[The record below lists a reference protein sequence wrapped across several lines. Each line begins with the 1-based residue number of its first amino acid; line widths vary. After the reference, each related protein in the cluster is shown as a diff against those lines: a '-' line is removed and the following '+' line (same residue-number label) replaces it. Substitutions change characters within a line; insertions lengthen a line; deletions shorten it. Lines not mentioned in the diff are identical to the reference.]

1 MDLKPY
7 HGVNKLLICLILLL
21 VPTVVAQSRVPPGE
35 PVITAS
41 KNRVAI
47 GETVTLTCNSTLGS
61 PVPSVR
67 WFRGEK
73 VKSSIY
79 STVGSTTT
87 NTYTFTATE
96 DDMFAVYECRVD
108 NDVIQSPLTSTIYI
122 TIYKPLVVN
131 APKTFYT
138 ALTSTKVKLICI
150 VTSGTAIKG
159 INWYK
164 GGRLLPFA
172 SNNRLSG
179 GNINN
184 PNLTITN
191 VQLTDAGEYVCSATD
206 GQVTKSTK
214 NIVLSLQ
221 VPLEINAPLTFYAPQ
236 TSTSVALTCR
246 VTSGTADRI
255 DWYKDNQQVNFAL
268 NNRFSGGSV
277 QNPSLFIRNVQLSD
291 GGQYVC
297 SATAGTVTKRTS
309 IIRLSPEVPLAVNA
323 PMTFYSPMTS
333 TSVTLACRI
342 TSGTATEIKWY
353 KDDQPLLIAL
363 TARYSGGSVG
373 TPSLFISNVQL
384 RDGGRYICS
393 ATDGSVT
400 RNTSMITLSP
410 KATPSQPILVGPQS
424 VAAGSSGTWTCT
436 SSGAFPAQTLA
447 MRIGNQLFNNEL
459 STNSLFESFAGTYR
473 VVGRLTWAPS
483 MGHNGQII
491 YCDVF
496 HPQTLNNKQTSSLQL
511 TVRSSL
517 SVTAPN
523 TFYNPA
529 ETETVTLACI
539 VTAGNP
545 TEITWKMNNDPLT
558 ISGKMSGGTISNPAL
573 RISNV
578 AMSDAGNYI
587 CEATDGNVNVR
598 AETIRL
604 SPIARP
610 VSEFDIITDILD
622 GYNKLV
628 RPIDPVVKVT
638 HSLIP
643 KEMVEFDYKIL
654 VFKAFQCISWNDP
667 RLSWPRG
674 QPRVSLPS
682 SIIWLPDIV
691 MLGQKLMMDF
701 EDKAIITKAGDV
713 TYCPQSMI
721 RSTNCEGMSGN
732 VWECDFKLVSWSYDK
747 VMLNIF
753 FSTALTVPSI
763 DMSMYYEHDDYEI
776 VSKCAERREKTYPCR
791 EGTYPELTYTFVIR
805 RRRDYCRNLNENPTC
820 NS

>member
-1 MDLKPY
+1 MNLKLD
-7 HGVNKLLICLILLL
+7 HGVNKLLICLTLLL
-21 VPTVVAQSRVPPGE
+21 VPTVIVQSTVPPSE

-47 GETVTLTCNSTLGS
+47 GETVTLTCSSTLGS
-61 PVPSVR
+61 PAPSIM
-67 WFRGEK
+67 WFRGKEK
-73 VKSSIY
+73 KSSNY

-87 NTYTFTATE
+87 NTYTFTATK

-108 NDVIQSPLTSTIYI
+108 NKVTQNPLTRTIFI
-122 TIYKPLVVN
+122 TIYKSLILN
-131 APKTFYT
+131 APNTSYT
-138 ALTSTKVKLICI
+138 AQTSTNVSLICE
-150 VTSGTAIKG
+150 VTSGKATG
-159 INWYK
+159 IDWYK
-164 GGRLLPFA
+164 D
-172 SNNRLSG
+172 NRQLILALNSHFSMESLKK
-179 GNINN
+179 
-184 PNLTITN
+184 PNLLITN
-191 VQLTDAGEYVCSATD
+191 VQVTDAGVYVCTGTD
-206 GQVTKSTK
+206 GYDIKRTNK
-214 NIVLSLQ
+214 IDLSVQ
-221 VPLEINAPLTFYAPQ
+221 DPLEIYAPLTFYAPQ

-246 VTSGTADRI
+246 VTGTADRI
-255 DWYKDNQQVNFAL
+255 DWFKDNQQVNFAL

-309 IIRLSPEVPLAVNA
+309 IIR
-323 PMTFYSPMTS
+323 
-333 TSVTLACRI
+333 
-342 TSGTATEIKWY
+342 
-353 KDDQPLLIAL
+353 
-363 TARYSGGSVG
+363 
-373 TPSLFISNVQL
+373 
-384 RDGGRYICS
+384 
-393 ATDGSVT
+393 
-400 RNTSMITLSP
+400 LSP

-496 HPQTLNNKQTSSLQL
+496 HPQTLNNKQTASLQL

-604 SPIARP
+604 SPIARS
-610 VSEFDIITDILD
+610 VSEFDIITNILD

-628 RPIDPVVKVT
+628 RPIVPVVKVT
-638 HSLIP
+638 HSLVP

-691 MLGQKLMMDF
+691 MLGQKLIMDF
-701 EDKAIITKAGDV
+701 EDKAIITKTGDV

-721 RSTNCEGMSGN
+721 RSTNCEGMSGD
-732 VWECDFKLVSWSYDK
+732 VWECDFKFVSWSYDK

-753 FSTALTVPSI
+753 LPTALTVPSI
-763 DMSMYYEHDDYEI
+763 DTSMYYEHEDYEI
-776 VSKCAERREKTYPCR
+776 VSKCAKRREMTYPCR
-791 EGTYPELTYTFVIR
+791 KGTYPELTYTFVIR
-805 RRRDYCRNLNENPTC
+805 RRRVYCRNLNENPTC